1 MSTLVEY
8 AVFGILMLCNLGL
21 GLYFALFKRVAN
33 QTTDELFLGSRT
45 LKVLPLAISSFASL
59 ASSTGIVGFIGHYYA
74 YGFHFSWGAVAA
86 ILVLP
91 VSVYVI
97 IPALFKL
104 KVTSIFEVSGIMHL
118 ASTLKEKKY
127 VRLCI
132 YNTIKYLYFFQNA
145 TEFSAELF
153 QAAGRVLAPY
163 NVLTA

>member
-1 MSTLVEY
+1 MYTVIEY
-8 AVFGILMLCNLGL
+8 AVFGILMICNLGL
-21 GLYFALFKRVAN
+21 GLYFAFFKRVAN

-104 KVTSIFEVSGIMHL
+104 KVTSIFERPGSGWPQL
-118 ASTLKEKKY
+118 GRSLP
-127 VRLCI
+127 
-132 YNTIKYLYFFQNA
+132 NA
-145 TEFSAELF
+145 FLFVVGRSELILDGG
-153 QAAGRVLAPY
+153 AVI
-163 NVLTA
+163 

>member
-1 MSTLVEY
+1 MSTLIEY

-21 GLYFALFKRVAN
+21 GLYFAFFKRVAN

-127 VRLCI
+127 VLLYMY
-132 YNTIKYLYFFQNA
+132 YNTIK
-145 TEFSAELF
+145 
-153 QAAGRVLAPY
+153 
-163 NVLTA
+163 

>member
-1 MSTLVEY
+1 MYTVIEY
-8 AVFGILMLCNLGL
+8 AVFGILMICNLGL
-21 GLYFALFKRVAN
+21 GLYFAFFKRVAN

-118 ASTLKEKKY
+118 ANILKEKKVRSIFY
-127 VRLCI
+127 VQ
-132 YNTIKYLYFFQNA
+132 YNQI
-145 TEFSAELF
+145 
-153 QAAGRVLAPY
+153 
-163 NVLTA
+163 